1 MSATIRIVKVDR
13 KPSIDIKKFEK
24 AAKEV
29 LEKVVKPQ
37 IKHAS
42 SVELKNGIVK
52 CNNPV

>member
-13 KPSIDIKKFEK
+13 KPSIDVKKFEK
-24 AAKEV
+24 SAKVV

-37 IKHAS
+37 IERAS
-42 SVELKNGIVK
+42 KVELKKVIVK